1 MTGRSTDGL
10 RSVWATAQRTAAAQR
25 RGRYTPGSM
34 AHPAKMLP
42 AIAAHAVG
50 AYTRPGE
57 WVLDPMCGT
66 GTTLVEAVHAGRH
79 AVGVEYEP
87 RWAGVARANVTL
99 AGLQGALGSGR
110 VLVGDART
118 LTTVVPPELH
128 GRFTLVVTS
137 PPYGA
142 SVHGR
147 VASTRDSGEPGV
159 RKYDATY
166 GTDRANLAHQPLTRL
181 LDGFT
186 RVLAGCAAV
195 LRPGGRVVVTTR
207 PWRRAG
213 ELVDLPGL
221 VAARGPAAGL
231 EFEQRCVALLA
242 GVRDGELVARPSFF
256 ALHNARKART
266 DGQPQAVIAH
276 EDVLVF
282 AKGTPPPGSPGP
294 RTCTEPR
301 TGWTAPR

>member
-1 MTGRSTDGL
+1 MTKGSAGRPG
-10 RSVWATAQRTAAAQR
+10 SVWATAQNSAAAQR

-42 AIAAHAVG
+42 AIAAHAID
-50 AYTRPGE
+50 AYTRPGD

-66 GTTLVEAVHAGRH
+66 GTTLVEAAHAGRN
-79 AVGVEYEP
+79 ALGVEYET
-87 RWAGVARANVTL
+87 RWAEVARANVLL

-118 LTTVVPPELH
+118 LSTVVPHELH
-128 GRFTLVVTS
+128 GRFALVVTS

-147 VASTRDSGEPGV
+147 VSSTRDSGEPGV
-159 RKYDATY
+159 RKYDSTY
-166 GTDRANLAHQPLTRL
+166 GTDRANLAHQPLARL
-181 LDGFT
+181 LDGFA
-186 RVLAGCAAV
+186 RILAGCTAV

-207 PWRRAG
+207 PWRRGG

-221 VAARGPAAGL
+221 VAARGAEAGL
-231 EFEQRCVALLA
+231 EFEERCVALLA
-242 GVRDGELVARPSFF
+242 GIRGSELVARPSFF
-256 ALHNARKART
+256 ALHNARKSRA

-282 AKGTPPPGSPGP
+282 RRPEPASSGNPPASQHGWAVP
-294 RTCTEPR
+294 R
-301 TGWTAPR
+301 